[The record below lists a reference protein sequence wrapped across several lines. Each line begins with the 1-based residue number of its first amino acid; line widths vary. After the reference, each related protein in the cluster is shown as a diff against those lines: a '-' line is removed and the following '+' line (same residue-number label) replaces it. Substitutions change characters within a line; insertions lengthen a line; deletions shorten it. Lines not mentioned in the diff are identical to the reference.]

1 MAEYIDIAGKYIL
14 MHVVGYPNEVRYTS
28 NYE

>member
-14 MHVVGYPNEVRYTS
+14 MHVVGHTNEVRYTN